1 MPQTDTWGSPLPEQ
15 QKPSRNATRGW
26 TDTQASKESDSLSGK
41 KALFANLT
49 PWVHSLFFIHTYFC
63 YIFVFYMFLMI
74 FYKGY
79 ALEFPA
85 YRKQQEMALLMSIP
99 ILQHAFFYFGHW
111 GNHHGSQKDL
121 CLFLCFAT
129 WLMWSLMYFLF
140 RQAYIMPLESRI
152 CFLNAV
158 IVAVE
163 GFCGVVNLLQTLFTQ
178 PRTGGSSVAVIML
191 IAVNII
197 CFLVSTF
204 FLIFLEFMPPTE
216 QQVTSMRLASVAPG
230 QF

>member
-1 MPQTDTWGSPLPEQ
+1 MAP
-15 QKPSRNATRGW
+15 
-26 TDTQASKESDSLSGK
+26 KETDSLSGK
-41 KALFANLT
+41 KALFTNLT

-79 ALEFPA
+79 ALEFPP
-85 YRKQQEMALLMSIP
+85 YRKQQEMALFMTIP
-99 ILQHAFFYFGHW
+99 ILQHALFYFGYW
-111 GNHHGSQKDL
+111 GNRYGAKKDL

-163 GFCGVVNLLQTLFTQ
+163 GFCGVINTLQTLFTQ
-178 PRTGGSSVAVIML
+178 PRTASSSLVVTMVIT
-191 IAVNII
+191 INVI
-197 CFLVSTF
+197 CFLVSIF
-204 FLIFLEFMPPTE
+204 FLIFLELMPPAE
-216 QQVTSMRLASVAPG
+216 QQEVTSMRVTSYTPMPG